1 MPVRISNSIKK
12 ATATTKGKI
21 ITLTVLVV
29 FLSSITLLIVYWNI
43 IKKSFI
49 RDKVKI
55 AVQEKSE
62 RLYSIHYDNMELDEV
77 SGYLSVTNLTLN
89 YDTAN
94 YLAIHD
100 KKDIPA
106 VLFKITIPSITAS
119 GVKTPQAL
127 ITKEIVGG
135 KLEIINPVID
145 IIYTHRG
152 NDATKNVPQS
162 EVYRQIL
169 GSLELIK
176 IDTFLI
182 TGAKIIT
189 RDIKTGKQELV
200 MLNTHVH
207 LGDVV
212 IDSLSGKDTTR
223 LLFSKH
229 MEINCKKLS
238 WSPGSKLYN
247 YEIDSIALNSDEQ
260 RATANYFKV
269 IPTLDEVAYA
279 HEKGV
284 QADRYN
290 ISLNNIEINKIN
302 FHGLFDEK
310 IEADNIVMKGSH
322 IKIYR
327 DMTLPPDKK
336 SRIGTYPQQRIAQ
349 IPIPVKLNKLI
360 LKDTYVEYKE
370 LGRIMQKTGKVKFS
384 DLNATFTNIS
394 NYKHKGLDEKVM
406 SADIDAKF
414 LERYPVQTYWVFYL
428 NNRKGR
434 FDVKGH
440 LGTLDATGVNELA
453 EPLGGAKIEHGTI
466 KDLNFSFKADNYGM
480 GGTVKMLYNDLKI
493 SVLKKDEDTKELKKK
508 KLASF
513 GANLLIKNDNPTND
527 NKPRIATV
535 HFERDTTRSMF
546 HLSWKTLM
554 EGIKTSVMKSQ

>member
-1 MPVRISNSIKK
+1 MPVPIRKSIKK

-21 ITLTVLVV
+21 ISIAVLLA
-29 FLSSITLLIVYWNI
+29 FLSTVTLLIVYWNI

-49 RDKVKI
+49 RDKVKT
-55 AVQEKSE
+55 AVQQKSD
-62 RLYSIHYDNMELDEV
+62 RLYSIHYDGMEMDEV

-89 YDTAN
+89 YDTAK

-100 KKDIPA
+100 RKDIPV
-106 VLFKITIPSITAS
+106 VLFKITVPSIIVT
-119 GVKTPQAL
+119 GVQTPKAL

-135 KLEIINPVID
+135 KLQITNPIID
-145 IIYTHRG
+145 IIYTHKG
-152 NDATKNVPQS
+152 KDSTKSVPPG

-200 MLNTHVH
+200 MLDTYVQ
-207 LGDVV
+207 LRDVV
-212 IDSLSGKDTTR
+212 IDSLSANDSTR
-223 LLFSKH
+223 LLFAKH
-229 MEINCKKLS
+229 LQINCKKLA
-238 WSPGSKLYN
+238 WSQSDKLYN
-247 YEIDSIALNSDEQ
+247 YEIDSISLNSDEA
-260 RATANYFKV
+260 RATVNYFKL
-269 IPTLDEVAYA
+269 IPTLDEVTYA
-279 HEKGV
+279 HKKGM

-290 ISLNNIEINKIN
+290 ISLNNIEINQIN

-310 IEADNIVMKGSH
+310 IEADNIVMTRSE

-327 DMTLPPDKK
+327 DMTLPPDKRSK
-336 SRIGTYPQQRIAQ
+336 IGTYPQQRVTQ
-349 IPIPVKLNKLI
+349 IPIPVKIGKLI

-370 LGRIMQKTGKVKFS
+370 LGRLMRKIGKVKFS

-394 NYKHKGLDEKVM
+394 NYKHDAGTNKIMK
-406 SADIDAKF
+406 ADVSAKF
-414 LERYPVQTYWVFYL
+414 LNKYPVETFWTFYL
-428 NNRKGR
+428 FNHKGR

-466 KDLNFSFKADNYGM
+466 KDLNFNFEADNYGM
-480 GGTVKMLYNDLKI
+480 GGTVKFLYNDLKV
-493 SVLKKDEDTKELKKK
+493 SVLKKDDDTKALKKK

-513 GANLLIKNDNPTND
+513 GANLLIKNDNPKND
-527 NKPRIATV
+527 NAPRIATV
-535 HFERDTTRSMF
+535 HFERDTARSMF

-554 EGIKTSVMKSQ
+554 EGIKSSVME